1 MRFRLNIR
9 GQPIHRDAQQSE
21 LLTSSS
27 SSGRARAAILVV
39 ARNED
44 CNGVLLSMQR
54 MERRFKHKFQY
65 PYVFLNNAP
74 FSDLFRKRYVISM
87 QHLFLSAGTLPP
99 LCFSITVSR
108 DRERCTLYLSS

>member
-1 MRFRLNIR
+1 MRRVRFKLNIR

-54 MERRFKHKFQY
+54 MERRFNHKFQY

-74 FSDLFRKRYVISM
+74 FSDLFRKRC
-87 QHLFLSAGTLPP
+87 HLHAAPFPKRWNSASAL
-99 LCFSITVSR
+99 LQYHSQQR
-108 DRERCTLYLSS
+108 